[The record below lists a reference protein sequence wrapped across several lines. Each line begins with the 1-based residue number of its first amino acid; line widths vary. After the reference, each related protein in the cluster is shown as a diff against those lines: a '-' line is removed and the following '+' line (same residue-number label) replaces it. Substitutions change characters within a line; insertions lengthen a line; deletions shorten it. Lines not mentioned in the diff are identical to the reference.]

1 MQYRKITLHRILHGI
16 KWRWEHRRWDVLY
29 PICCK
34 MFPVSSNKVC
44 FISWNGAHFNCNP
57 KAIATYV
64 AEHNDDGKLQL
75 IAVVNHPKLYRNQ
88 YSGIKFI
95 RTFSLKHIYMLATC
109 KMLVANIRMSS
120 FNKRKGQLYIQ
131 TWHGTGPKK
140 SEKDSVAVL
149 NKAYIDSAIKDC
161 RQTDLML
168 SGSIYF
174 SKWIRHSTW
183 YTTGKILEAG
193 TPRYDD
199 FFNQKIYD
207 SLRKRVLAKYHIEE
221 HIKLVIYAPTFRS
234 LTEIDNYGF
243 DSERLIKS
251 LEEKFGGEWKLLLRF
266 HPNVANFPLPDIFA
280 KHLSRYVINVTQY
293 DDMQDLLCAAD
304 VMITDFSSVST
315 EFAVQRKPCFL
326 YAPDYDS
333 YDRGLYLIP
342 NQMPFMFSE
351 TEEQLLSNIRNFDG
365 KKYSMAVDKYWKLL
379 GIKENGTA
387 CQAVFNEI
395 NKMLWHHTQE

>member
-1 MQYRKITLHRILHGI
+1 MQHKKITLHRILHGI

-29 PICCK
+29 PICSK

-57 KAIATYV
+57 KAIATYA
-64 AEHNDDGKLQL
+64 AEHNYDGKLQL
-75 IAVVNHPKLYRNQ
+75 IAVVNHPNLYRSQ
-88 YSGIKFI
+88 YRGIKFV
-95 RTFSLKHIYMLATC
+95 RTFSLKHIYILATC

-149 NKAYIDSAIKDC
+149 DKVYIDSAIKDC

-207 SLRKRVLAKYHIEE
+207 TLKKRVLEKYHIGE
-221 HIKLVIYAPTFRS
+221 HTKLVMYAPTFRS

-243 DSERLIKS
+243 DSEILIKTF
-251 LEEKFGGEWKLLLRF
+251 EEKFGGEWKLLLRF

-304 VMITDFSSVST
+304 ILITDFSSVST

-333 YDRGLYLIP
+333 YDRGLYLTP
-342 NQMPFMFSE
+342 DQMPFMFAE
-351 TEEQLLSNIRNFDG
+351 TEGKLLCNIRTFDES
-365 KKYSMAVDKYWKLL
+365 KYTAAVDKYWKLL
-379 GIKENGTA
+379 GIKEKGTA
-387 CQAVFNEI
+387 CQAVFNEM